1 MPFANAIVKRHFA
14 QLKTGLA
21 PVRIDQPLFVGQRN
35 VVAEHF
41 LIGFYH
47 LFGDFLAVNVIR
59 RQANQLFFTF
69 AGQQLHRPVTAGEF
83 FVFVTVIHQI
93 R

>member
-1 MPFANAIVKRHFA
+1 MTFTHAIVKRYLA
-14 QLKTGLA
+14 QLETGLA
-21 PVRIDQPLFVGQRN
+21 AIRVNQPLFVGQGD
-35 VVAEHF
+35 VMPKDLLV
-41 LIGFYH
+41 GFYH
-47 LFGDFLAVNVIR
+47 LFGDFPAIDVKR
-59 RQANQLFFTF
+59 RQADQLFFAF